1 MSTRQVKSRL
11 SIRLAAQEPRV
22 KAIYV
27 GTYIPREC
35 GIATFTKDLTNA
47 VNLLNPTYLA
57 DIIAIDDIA
66 VASESEPK
74 RSYPWEVKFK
84 INQED
89 LASWLAAADYINQSS
104 AQIVNLQHEFGIY
117 GGQRGEYVLPFME
130 RIRKPIVITLHTVMP
145 DPDIVLQEMVGRMAK
160 LASAVVVM
168 VETAAHRLVEKY
180 QIDPEKIV
188 VIPHGV
194 PDVPLIDPDS
204 RKKRFRLFGQNV
216 ITSFGLLNRGKGYEY
231 LIKALPQVLERHPNT
246 KLMLI
251 GETHPVIFRQEGESY
266 RRELEELVD
275 DLKLSRQVTFIN
287 KYLALDQLINYLVA
301 SDIYVTPYL
310 NLHQITSG
318 TLAYAI
324 GAGRACVST
333 PYLYAQEVF
342 NEGRGLLI
350 EPRDANELAEKIIYL
365 LDKPKI
371 RREMMQRAYAF
382 GRGMIWSRVGL
393 KYLELFRLVADRDDV

>member
-216 ITSFGLLNRGKGYEY
+216 ITSFGL
-231 LIKALPQVLERHPNT
+231 
-246 KLMLI
+246 
-251 GETHPVIFRQEGESY
+251 
-266 RRELEELVD
+266 
-275 DLKLSRQVTFIN
+275 
-287 KYLALDQLINYLVA
+287 
-301 SDIYVTPYL
+301 
-310 NLHQITSG
+310 
-318 TLAYAI
+318 
-324 GAGRACVST
+324 
-333 PYLYAQEVF
+333 
-342 NEGRGLLI
+342 
-350 EPRDANELAEKIIYL
+350 
-365 LDKPKI
+365 
-371 RREMMQRAYAF
+371 
-382 GRGMIWSRVGL
+382 
-393 KYLELFRLVADRDDV
+393 